1 MPEITMKFEEKTI
14 TKVQKIPDKIILDL
28 SIEEAVA
35 LRAVLQFVTS
45 HNNYVNNIENGLE
58 LLIGPIDISKIF
70 TPISKIMLHSSS
82 MALCNKEA
90 NKIREKFS
98 EK

>member
-35 LRAVLQFVTS
+35 LKAVLQFVTTY
-45 HNNYVNNIENGLE
+45 NNYVNNIENDLE
-58 LLIGPIDISKIF
+58 LLIGPIDISNMF
-70 TPISKIMLHSSS
+70 SSMTRIMLHSS
-82 MALCNKEA
+82 MALCNQEA